1 MTFKSESQRRAV
13 FASMPKVHGFAL
25 RGRGGTARR
34 NRAILAGAGVLGA
47 GAAAVLLKSHA
58 PDALAALVRPAG
70 YMRNLRPPAGIK
82 KVVAFSSM
90 RPPETGMERAM
101 VNAPL
106 IGKLY
111 GRRGELYGTPLT
123 ARLWTSVMRGRGGLN
138 PRPGLAGR
146 IANRVDRASLWGAM
160 GKGNLL
166 GMLDDARVISKEA
179 AGRTI
184 ARGKNWI
191 IAPQR
196 YSSPKIKAKLAA
208 LKTLERRYQPEG
220 LAEAGKAAV
229 RRQQRAGRRQQIS
242 MLMRGRHTPETL
254 TPQKVALRVQKA
266 DIRLARIRKK
276 RGKVLRQRIQKPSRM
291 EQQIR
296 RPLVALSQKLH
307 RADQKINARVRKLA
321 QRAGLEV

>member
-1 MTFKSESQRRAV
+1 MVNAPGIGRLFGRKGELYGVPLTARMRTSL
-13 FASMPKVHGFAL
+13 L
-25 RGRGGTARR
+25 RGRGG
-34 NRAILAGAGVLGA
+34 
-47 GAAAVLLKSHA
+47 LK
-58 PDALAALVRPAG
+58 
-70 YMRNLRPPAGIK
+70 
-82 KVVAFSSM
+82 
-90 RPPETGMERAM
+90 
-101 VNAPL
+101 
-106 IGKLY
+106 
-111 GRRGELYGTPLT
+111 
-123 ARLWTSVMRGRGGLN
+123 

-184 ARGKNWI
+184 ARGKNWL

-208 LKTLERRYQPEG
+208 LKALERRYQPEG

-229 RRQQRAGRRQQIS
+229 RRARRAGRRQQIS

-266 DIRLARIRKK
+266 DVRLALIRKK
-276 RGKVLRQRIQKPSRM
+276 RGRVLRQRIQKPSRM

-307 RADQKINARVRKLA
+307 RADQRVNARVRKLG